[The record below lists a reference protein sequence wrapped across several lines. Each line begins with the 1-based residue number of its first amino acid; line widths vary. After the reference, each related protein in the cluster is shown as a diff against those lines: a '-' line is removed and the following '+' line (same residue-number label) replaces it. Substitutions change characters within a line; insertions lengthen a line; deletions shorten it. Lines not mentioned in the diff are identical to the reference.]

1 MIHVIAGFCLS
12 RNHFEGREHLTERFT
27 PRIREV
33 AWKHARA
40 LPSNCPGC
48 VEADRPSTLFVEMKG
63 GYLSLCCD
71 VFHMKWWHC
80 HARNSRTRASPR
92 WVRARR
98 VSAARGTGTSWGP
111 APSPRSPAAAWGGHL
126 GFTTQLLFIKHESI
140 VMLQNSEDC
149 WAVQCRKH
157 CCYGN
162 QSCIIFVC
170 FCNKTQYIYI
180 SICALLLLDCCTFEK
195 HCSAFYLGINSLI
208 SDWVGI
214 KMMIIIIP
222 DAFLVAFVN
231 LLMVP
236 AQ

>member
-1 MIHVIAGFCLS
+1 MGTS
-12 RNHFEGREHLTERFT
+12 
-27 PRIREV
+27 
-33 AWKHARA
+33 
-40 LPSNCPGC
+40 
-48 VEADRPSTLFVEMKG
+48 EA
-63 GYLSLCCD
+63 
-71 VFHMKWWHC
+71 
-80 HARNSRTRASPR
+80 
-92 WVRARR
+92 R
-98 VSAARGTGTSWGP
+98 VSCAGDRDQLGSSTVP
-111 APSPRSPAAAWGGHL
+111 PQVLPLPWGGHL

-149 WAVQCRKH
+149 WSVQCRKH

-170 FCNKTQYIYI
+170 FCNKTLYIYI
-180 SICALLLLDCCTFEK
+180 YICALLLLDCCTFEK
-195 HCSAFYLGINSLI
+195 HCSAFYLRINSLI

>member
-1 MIHVIAGFCLS
+1 M
-12 RNHFEGREHLTERFT
+12 
-27 PRIREV
+27 
-33 AWKHARA
+33 AWRHAQA
-40 LPSNCPGC
+40 QPSNCPGC
-48 VEADRPSTLFVEMKG
+48 VEVDRLSTLFVEMKG

-71 VFHMKWWHC
+71 IFHMKWWHY
-80 HARNSRTRASPR
+80 HTRNSGTRTLPM
-92 WVRARR
+92 WVGARR
-98 VSAARGTGTSWGP
+98 VSAARGIGTRWGP
-111 APSPRSPAAAWGGHL
+111 APSPRRSCCCRGGHL
-126 GFTTQLLFIKHESI
+126 GLTTQLLFIKHESI

-149 WAVQCRKH
+149 WSVQRRKH

-170 FCNKTQYIYI
+170 FCNKTLYIY
-180 SICALLLLDCCTFEK
+180 ICALLLLDCCTFEK
-195 HCSAFYLGINSLI
+195 HCSAFYLRINSLI

>member
-1 MIHVIAGFCLS
+1 M
-12 RNHFEGREHLTERFT
+12 ERFT
-27 PRIREV
+27 PRISEV

-71 VFHMKWWHC
+71 IFHMKWWHC

-180 SICALLLLDCCTFEK
+180 YMCITFIRLLYLRKALLSFLPRNQQFN
-195 HCSAFYLGINSLI
+195 FRLGRYQNDDHYYSRCFFGGLCEFTDGPSSID
-208 SDWVGI
+208 SDRC
-214 KMMIIIIP
+214 
-222 DAFLVAFVN
+222 LHY
-231 LLMVP
+231 
-236 AQ
+236 